1 MAQANDDPV
10 FAGLREQ
17 IAALDR
23 TIVDS
28 VNRRLELVGE
38 LKRHKDERG
47 LPFFD
52 PDREAYLIATL
63 SAANP
68 GPLSNEGLQSF
79 YTGLLALIKRE
90 LGQ

>member
-1 MAQANDDPV
+1 MAQANGDPV
-10 FAGLREQ
+10 VVGLREQ
-17 IAALDR
+17 IAAIDR

-28 VNRRLELVGE
+28 VNRRLELVAE

-52 PDREAYLIATL
+52 PDREAFLIATL
-63 SAANP
+63 TDSNP
-68 GPLSNEGLQSF
+68 GPLSDEGLRSF